1 MKKHNLVTA
10 LSLFLVLSL
19 FLPLCAQKA
28 KRGKFMFSLN
38 GGSLGGVEFLTGY
51 RTGSSGNGL
60 MLEWN
65 PDTGKPQVE
74 KVSAGSLGISI
85 GYILGTSA
93 RHANGNFRF
102 SWYGEF
108 TYCPVVKMSDGIE
121 TRRWTVWDQSKF
133 KFVEMSD
140 TFPQT
145 NRKAGMYG
153 ATLGIIY
160 MPFNKLPLG
169 LDLGVGMWKFSQEY
183 TSGTRQFFEGKTDT
197 SFAAEE
203 STKIGLSYSGQGKLE
218 RNHTAFL
225 IKIGLTYK
233 PFSFMS
239 FDAAMRTA
247 SFVYHYD
254 TNLVWVESGDP
265 YIGTGTQKLGTLY
278 TAGITFY
285 L

>member
-1 MKKHNLVTA
+1 MKKHIFVTTFF
-10 LSLFLVLSL
+10 LFLLMFVFS
-19 FLPLCAQKA
+19 PLCAQKA
-28 KRGKFMFSLN
+28 KRGRLMFSLN

-51 RTGSSGNGL
+51 YGGDAGRGL
-60 MLEWN
+60 QLDWDL
-65 PDTGKPQVE
+65 DTGKPQVE
-74 KVSAGSLGISI
+74 KMSAGSFGVSI

-93 RHANGNFRF
+93 RHANGNYRF

-108 TYCPVVKMSDGIE
+108 TYCPTVKMSDGIE
-121 TRRWTVWDQSKF
+121 TRRWTVWDPSQF
-133 KFVEMSD
+133 RFVDMNA

-145 NRKAGMYG
+145 GRKAGMYG
-153 ATLGIIY
+153 ATLGVRY
-160 MPFNKLPLG
+160 MPFNKFPLG
-169 LDLGVGMWKFSQEY
+169 LDLGAGMWKFSQEF

-197 SFAAEE
+197 SFAEAE

-218 RNHTAFL
+218 RNHTALL

-247 SFVYHYD
+247 SFVYNYD
-254 TNLVWVESGDP
+254 TDLVWVESGDP